1 MTDENLAIPQST
13 LSVYSP
19 SAIVNIIQNVYV
31 TPQEKKLIGLRGVYN
46 QKGKV
51 NYKGFWY
58 DELKD
63 ESSDNSITLIVPNLI
78 RNQLTHNKTIEIIC
92 YITKKAEKNGSI
104 TLQANLTDLL
114 TQTQN
119 KYSAEEIRAI
129 EIQQQKSDLGFR
141 DLDSFIK
148 KCIYD
153 NRKPVVKIL
162 IGKTAIIQED
172 IKAQMGEAVA
182 LYDISFVQTSITSIP
197 DIIAS
202 LGQHN
207 NDKVDIIVI
216 SRGGGEDV
224 EVLNKPELAEY
235 CLTLKP
241 IFVSAIAHKENV
253 PLVEK
258 IADKKFITPTALGQY
273 LKEIYNNTVEDFE
286 QSKAKLADDITKQ
299 LKTNYDKQISNLSQ
313 QLVAEK
319 ELKAKTLADKDTVYN
334 NQIKGLNDQIKSLQA
349 QFTLQV
355 QEKEKLL
362 AEKEKLL
369 NTRIET
375 LSREREEKDKLLSQ
389 AKGISEQ
396 YKTSIDGLQRQISSL
411 QSGNSSTV
419 IIAVVISIIVGLI
432 IGFALKH

>member
-1 MTDENLAIPQST
+1 MTEENLPAITPASI
-13 LSVYSP
+13 SVYSP

-31 TPQEKKLIGLRGVYN
+31 TPQEKKLIGLRGIYN

-92 YITKKAEKNGSI
+92 YITKKAEKTGSI
-104 TLQANLTDLL
+104 SLQANLTDLL

-119 KYSAEEIRAI
+119 KYSAEEIKAL

-148 KCIYD
+148 KCIYE
-153 NRKPVVKIL
+153 NRKPVIRIL
-162 IGKTAIIQED
+162 IGKSAIIQED
-172 IKAQMGEAVA
+172 IKAQMSEAVA

-202 LGQHN
+202 LSQNN
-207 NDKVDIIVI
+207 NDKVDVIVI
-216 SRGGGEDV
+216 SRGGGEEV

-241 IFVSAIAHKENV
+241 FFVSAIAHKENV

-258 IADKKFITPTALGQY
+258 IADKRFITPTAFGQY
-273 LKEIYNNTVEDFE
+273 LKEIYNNTAEDFE
-286 QSKAKLADDITKQ
+286 QSKAKLVDDVSKQ
-299 LKTNYDKQISNLSQ
+299 LKANYEKQLSNLNQ
-313 QLVAEK
+313 QLIAEK
-319 ELKAKTLADKDTVYN
+319 ELKAKTIADKDTVYK
-334 NQIKGLNDQIKSLQA
+334 NQVNGLNEQIKSLQS

-362 AEKEKLL
+362 IEKEKLL
-369 NTRIET
+369 NTRIYT
-375 LSREREEKDKLLSQ
+375 LSREKEEKDKLLSQ
-389 AKGISEQ
+389 VQGISEQ
-396 YKTSIDGLQRQISSL
+396 YKSSLDSLQHQIISL
-411 QSGNSSTV
+411 QSSNTRT
-419 IIAVVISIIVGLI
+419 ILIAVVISIIVGLI
-432 IGFALKH
+432 IGFALK